1 MTCKRMSSPSIIAS
15 IIMLKARAVES
26 EEIRRHLQDAHN
38 RVISVAAVQ
47 KHLHGSAAKGA
58 IEMGPYLT
66 TLCSALA
73 KSMIS
78 DNRAISI
85 KFSGSGGISTSRNA
99 ESIGLIVTEL
109 VINSLKHAFDET
121 T

>member
-1 MTCKRMSSPSIIAS
+1 
-15 IIMLKARAVES
+15 
-26 EEIRRHLQDAHN
+26 
-38 RVISVAAVQ
+38 
-47 KHLHGSAAKGA
+47 
-58 IEMGPYLT
+58 MGPYLT

-121 T
+121 TKGGEITLPTMCQAPIGGLRSPTMAPVSLMACSLSRKPDLVPALLERWQNSLMLKW

>member
-1 MTCKRMSSPSIIAS
+1 
-15 IIMLKARAVES
+15 
-26 EEIRRHLQDAHN
+26 
-38 RVISVAAVQ
+38 
-47 KHLHGSAAKGA
+47 
-58 IEMGPYLT
+58 MGPYLA
-66 TLCSALA
+66 TLCAALA

-109 VINSLKHAFDET
+109 VINSLR
-121 T
+121 